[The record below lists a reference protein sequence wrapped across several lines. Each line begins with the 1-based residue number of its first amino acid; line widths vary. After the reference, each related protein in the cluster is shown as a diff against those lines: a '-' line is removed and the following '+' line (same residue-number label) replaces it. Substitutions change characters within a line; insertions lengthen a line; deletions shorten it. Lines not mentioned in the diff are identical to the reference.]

1 MTDTHTEQA
10 GTLEDGGSMELVRV
24 PAWEVKYRMGEDP
37 DELAHFVCCR
47 DLDWRKAACGHE
59 EPDMPIVKEAK
70 VLCTMCIE
78 VIRSLGGEPGVP
90 ICPYDQQACP
100 DDEEVD
106 RIIDERTSR

>member
-1 MTDTHTEQA
+1 MADTHIEP
-10 GTLEDGGSMELVRV
+10 GTLEDGGSMELRV

-59 EPDMPIVKEAK
+59 EPDMPILKEAK

-100 DDEEVD
+100 GDEEMD